1 MIIKE
6 QPLVIDQRFIVQR
19 LLGAVHEE
27 FFPGAR
33 SSCRFPR
40 IVGNSSKLAC
50 ASACLEI
57 AKMAP
62 SR

>member
-1 MIIKE
+1 MKKLLSSIVLSWLTVAA
-6 QPLVIDQRFIVQR
+6 LVGQQE
-19 LLGAVHEE
+19 A
-27 FFPGAR
+27 P

-40 IVGNSSKLAC
+40 IVGNSSKLVC

-57 AKMAP
+57 AKMAH